1 MGHATRENFSV
12 FENVEPGKATSDVTD
27 TMVLV
32 PETDYRAQLEDLQ
45 RELDNIERA
54 PETTLEIFGQSRV
67 EQRWEELLVHFLDST
82 NPHGFDTDVLRAFLR
97 ALYSH
102 GDTSMSGPLR
112 NLEHVK
118 VSSQVSTGNGIADIL
133 LRQPDEWFVCIEL
146 KVDAPETN
154 AQTDR
159 YAEAARLGDLDTRQH
174 SGTNEYVYIA
184 PTEAPASVSEDFVD
198 ISWEHIVT
206 ELETV
211 LTDGFGKY
219 PSKSSA
225 QLADFIDTIQLELNM
240 GDINQI
246 SEETVLYTEYAETIN
261 RVQDAFERDKERL
274 YNSLEETFFAEFGHD
289 EWTSNTRPN
298 TYIQLYKPEWRN
310 IGPGTNIEYEPHLS
324 LNQKQPTIRLRL
336 DIEHTGKNEIREKL
350 SSKVSLETFEDAGW
364 EYVDGAYAL
373 VAKSVPLDIENPEAS
388 VQEAIEELLRLHS
401 LVDDPIEKI
410 VNKYTE

>member
-1 MGHATRENFSV
+1 
-12 FENVEPGKATSDVTD
+12 
-27 TMVLV
+27 VLV
-32 PETDYRAQLEDLQ
+32 DETDHRAQLEDLQ
-45 RELDNIERA
+45 RELDNIERT
-54 PETTLEIFGQSRV
+54 PETTLEILGQSRV
-67 EQRWEELLVHFLDST
+67 EQRWEELLVYFLDST
-82 NPHGFDTDVLRAFLR
+82 NPHGFDTDLLRAFLR

-112 NLEHVK
+112 NLESIE
-118 VSSQVSTGNGIADIL
+118 VSSQVSTGNGIFDIL

-146 KVDAPETN
+146 KVDSPETN

-159 YAEAARLGDLDTRQH
+159 YAEATRLGDIDTRQH
-174 SGTNEYVYIA
+174 NGTHEYVYIA
-184 PTEAPASVSEDFVD
+184 PKVAPASVSEDFVD

-261 RVQDAFERDKERL
+261 RVQDAFERDKNRL
-274 YNSLEETFFAEFGHD
+274 YNSLKETFLVKFGHD
-289 EWTSNTRPN
+289 EWASNNQPN
-298 TYIQLYKPEWRN
+298 TYIQLYKPEWRD
-310 IGPGTNIEYEPHLS
+310 IGSGTYIEYEPHLS

-336 DIEHTGKNEIREKL
+336 DIENTGKDEIREKL
-350 SSKVSLETFEDAGW
+350 TARVSQETFEDAGW
-364 EYVDGAYAL
+364 EYVNGANAL
-373 VAKSVPLDIENPEAS
+373 VAKTVQLDIENPQAS
-388 VQEAIEELLRLHS
+388 IQEAIKEIEQLHD
-401 LVDDPIEKI
+401 LVAEPIEEMMNEYI
-410 VNKYTE
+410 ES